1 MFLGEFM
8 AREALGP
15 MVHKRFLKKGRWV
28 NAVKFKI
35 EAGYWVF
42 LKGVVLGAYYR
53 NELEILARCFT
64 VAGKEQEHIEIL
76 EKRAETMLDEI
87 HAKDSTFYALWSSME
102 LGGLDFNQ
110 TFISAQ
116 SDKEQMRLGD
126 AMDMCNNWVMDGIGF
141 GGRLPEEAVAIWQ
154 QTYGRTEEDLS
165 RAERWE
171 VPLGDEL
178 IWEDVEIGV
187 IEDLSEFITE
197 SFPHLLEPLGLTAT
211 MPSNR
216 ES

>member
-1 MFLGEFM
+1 MSL
-8 AREALGP
+8 
-15 MVHKRFLKKGRWV
+15 KRFLKKGRWV

-53 NELEILARCFT
+53 SDLEVLARCFT
-64 VAGKEQEHIEIL
+64 VAGKEQDHIEIL
-76 EKRAETMLDEI
+76 EKRAETKLDEI
-87 HAKDSTFYALWSSME
+87 PAKDGTFYALWSSME

-141 GGRLPEEAVAIWQ
+141 GGRFPKEAISIWSE
-154 QTYGRTEEDLS
+154 TYGRTDQDRS
-165 RAERWE
+165 RSRRRGL
-171 VPLGDEL
+171 PLGDEL
-178 IWEDVEIGV
+178 IWEDVELGV

-197 SFPHLLEPLGLTAT
+197 SFSHLLEPLGLTAT
-211 MPSNR
+211 MPSYR
-216 ES
+216 EC